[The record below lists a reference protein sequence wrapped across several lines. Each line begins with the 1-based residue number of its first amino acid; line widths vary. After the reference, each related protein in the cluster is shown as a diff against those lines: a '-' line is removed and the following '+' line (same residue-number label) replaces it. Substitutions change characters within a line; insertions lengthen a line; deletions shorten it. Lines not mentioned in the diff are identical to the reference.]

1 MERLLGLAPT
11 NQAKANQHTVTQK
24 QFFRRWRF
32 SSLSLFFFFCL
43 YYYSALLCH
52 IVEGK
57 HTFQNQ
63 ASAAASV
70 QNRCSKPKPKPS
82 NCCLL
87 EQQRLWSQKL
97 NTNTEIENKISCVS
111 NVAIGRLGQQDLLSY
126 NPIKLSYKVEL
137 FGLSLAQQ

>member
-32 SSLSLFFFFCL
+32 SSSLSLSFFFLCL

-97 NTNTEIENKISCVS
+97 STNTEIENKVS
-111 NVAIGRLGQQDLLSY
+111 GVFNVHSNWQTGWAGF
-126 NPIKLSYKVEL
+126 VEL
-137 FGLSLAQQ
+137 EWCRYHPEIWSGDDF